1 MMNPSTLQALR
12 DKLDLL
18 PSVDFRHG
26 ELDVDKP
33 VILAGDEAI
42 FRCRTNELGKAYAEF
57 VVEAMP
63 LVVEIL
69 GKDGVEPCLALPVQ
83 TAAPGSDVEAL
94 VRSKIEVALSLQP
107 ELSARLP
114 IWSKMVYAAVSP
126 FIQPGSEGL
135 AQPNAPTPNQVL
147 NAGQIAA
154 IRSDAVGEFGLW
166 LCEWLNGNGRGQLS
180 DETLE
185 LAITQWGGEQHA

>member
-1 MMNPSTLQALR
+1 MNPSTLQALR
-12 DKLDLL
+12 AKLDLL

-42 FRCRTNELGKAYAEF
+42 FRCRTNELGKVYAEF

-63 LVVEIL
+63 LVVEVL
-69 GKDGVEPCLALPVQ
+69 GKDGVEPCLAVPVQ
-83 TAAPGSDVEAL
+83 TAGQGSDVESL

-126 FIQPGSEGL
+126 FIQPGTAGITEQSSP
-135 AQPNAPTPNQVL
+135 ATPRQLDAVQV
-147 NAGQIAA
+147 AS
-154 IRSDAVGEFGLW
+154 IRADAVGDFAVW
-166 LCEWLNGNGRGQLS
+166 LGEWLAETGRGQIP
-180 DETLE
+180 DEMLE
-185 LAITQWGGEQHA
+185 MAVSLWGGEHNA

>member
-1 MMNPSTLQALR
+1 MNPSTLQALR
-12 DKLDLL
+12 AKLDLL

-42 FRCRTNELGKAYAEF
+42 FRCRTNDLGKAYAEF
-57 VVEAMP
+57 LVEAMP
-63 LVVEIL
+63 LVVEML
-69 GKDGVEPCLALPVQ
+69 GKDSFEPCLALPVQ
-83 TAAPGSDVEAL
+83 AAEPGSDVEAL

-126 FIQPGSEGL
+126 YIQPGAAVVAEQSAPAAPKQLDAAQVASIRADAVGDFAVWLGEWL
-135 AQPNAPTPNQVL
+135 AETGR
-147 NAGQIAA
+147 GQIA
-154 IRSDAVGEFGLW
+154 
-166 LCEWLNGNGRGQLS
+166 

-185 LAITQWGGEQHA
+185 MAISQWGGEHNA

>member
-1 MMNPSTLQALR
+1 MNHSTLQALR
-12 DKLDLL
+12 AKLDLL

-33 VILAGDEAI
+33 VILAGEEAI
-42 FRCRTNELGKAYAEF
+42 FRCRTNELGRVYAEF

-63 LVVEIL
+63 LVVEML
-69 GKDGVEPCLALPVQ
+69 GKDGVEPGLTAPVQ
-83 TAAPGSDVEAL
+83 TVEPGSGVEAL

-107 ELSARLP
+107 ELSERLP

-126 FIQPGSEGL
+126 YIQPGAAGVTEQSAPAAPRQLDAAQVASIRADAVGDFAVWLGEWL
-135 AQPNAPTPNQVL
+135 AETGR
-147 NAGQIAA
+147 GQIA
-154 IRSDAVGEFGLW
+154 
-166 LCEWLNGNGRGQLS
+166 

-185 LAITQWGGEQHA
+185 MAISQWGGEQNA